1 MSDIDVKPPAE
12 TQAGDFEPEQKRYLE
27 GFVAGLQIA
36 KAAKSIA
43 GHGAAPSGAVSVPAV
58 GDPVGPDAAGLK
70 AQNRVLAAGGKLSD
84 PEKFKRE
91 EHPFDSYERLKAHA
105 DKGEYPKPPDNFRWR
120 FFGLFYVAPNQ
131 NAYMCRL
138 RLPNGILKAAQFAG
152 VADLAERFGGGYAHV
167 TTRANLQIREIAA
180 GNAVAMIEAIQDLGL
195 CSRGSGAD
203 NIRNVT
209 GTPTAGIDPQEL
221 IDTRPYAREW
231 HFHILNDRSL
241 YGLPRKFNVAFDG
254 AGTIPVLEDTND
266 IGFQAVLVK
275 DGLGLEPGVWF
286 RLCLGGLTGHKDFA
300 RDTGVI
306 VKPADACK
314 VADAVVRVFI
324 DHGNRTDRTKARL
337 KYVLDSMGVDKF
349 LGLSRRGLAG
359 NSTALCLARWRCVR
373 HLTVQ
378 RTLAFTR
385 RNRRGCTGSASS
397 YTLDI

>member
-152 VADLAERFGGGYAHV
+152 
-167 TTRANLQIREIAA
+167 
-180 GNAVAMIEAIQDLGL
+180 
-195 CSRGSGAD
+195 
-203 NIRNVT
+203 
-209 GTPTAGIDPQEL
+209 
-221 IDTRPYAREW
+221 
-231 HFHILNDRSL
+231 
-241 YGLPRKFNVAFDG
+241 
-254 AGTIPVLEDTND
+254 
-266 IGFQAVLVK
+266 
-275 DGLGLEPGVWF
+275 
-286 RLCLGGLTGHKDFA
+286 
-300 RDTGVI
+300 
-306 VKPADACK
+306 
-314 VADAVVRVFI
+314 
-324 DHGNRTDRTKARL
+324 
-337 KYVLDSMGVDKF
+337 
-349 LGLSRRGLAG
+349 
-359 NSTALCLARWRCVR
+359 
-373 HLTVQ
+373 
-378 RTLAFTR
+378 
-385 RNRRGCTGSASS
+385 
-397 YTLDI
+397 